1 MSISPVYT
9 AKGTATGGRNGRAVV
24 AESGLDLVLATPP
37 AMGGD
42 GKGSNPEQL
51 FAAGYAACYIGA
63 MQFATTQDDSLAKVP
78 ADVSVEASVGIGPR
92 AEGGFGLVVTLSVT
106 MPGVDQAEAERIAE
120 AGHKICPYSNAV
132 RGNVEVTTQVN

>member
-9 AKGTATGGRNGRAVV
+9 ATGTATGGRNGRAVV

-63 MQFATTQDDSLAKVP
+63 MQFATTQDASLAKVP
-78 ADVSVEASVGIGPR
+78 GNVSVEASVGIGPR
-92 AEGGFGLVVTLSVT
+92 SEGGFGLTVTLAVT
-106 MPGVDQAEAERIAE
+106 MPGLDKAEAERIAQ

>member
-9 AKGTATGGRNGRAVV
+9 ARGTATGGRNGRAVV
-24 AESGLDLVLATPP
+24 EESGLDLVLATPP

-63 MQFATTQDDSLAKVP
+63 MQFATTQDTSLAKVP

-92 AEGGFGLVVTLSVT
+92 AEGGFGLAVTLTVK
-106 MPGVDQAEAERIAE
+106 MPGVEKDEAERIAE

-132 RGNVEVTTQVN
+132 RGNVAVTTEVV

>member
-9 AKGTATGGRNGRAVV
+9 ATGTATGGRNGRAVV

-92 AEGGFGLVVTLSVT
+92 SEGGFGLVVALAVT
-106 MPGVDQAEAERIAE
+106 MPGVDKAEAERIAE

-132 RGNVEVTTQVN
+132 RGNVEVTTEVV

>member
-1 MSISPVYT
+1 MSISPVSPAT
-9 AKGTATGGRNGRAVV
+9 GTATGGRNGRAVV
-24 AESGLDLVLATPP
+24 GESGLDVVPATPP

-51 FAAGYAACYIGA
+51 FAPGYAACYIGA
-63 MQFATTQDDSLAKVP
+63 MQFATTQDTSLAKVP
-78 ADVSVEASVGIGPR
+78 ADVSVEAGVGIGPR
-92 AEGGFGLVVTLSVT
+92 AEGGFGLAVTLTVT
-106 MPGVDQAEAERIAE
+106 MPGVDKAEAERIAE

>member
-9 AKGTATGGRNGRAVV
+9 ATGTATGGRNGRAVV

-63 MQFATTQDDSLAKVP
+63 MQFATTQDASLAKVP

-92 AEGGFGLVVTLSVT
+92 AEGGFGLAVTLTVT
-106 MPGVDQAEAERIAE
+106 MPGLDKAEAERIAE

>member
-1 MSISPVYT
+1 MTISPIYT
-9 AKGTATGGRNGRAVV
+9 AQGTATGGRNGRAVV
-24 AESGLDLVLATPP
+24 KESNLDLVLAAPP
-37 AMGGD
+37 ALGGD

-78 ADVSVEASVGIGPR
+78 ADISVEASVGIGPR
-92 AEGGFGLVVTLSVT
+92 AEGGFGLTVSLSVT
-106 MPGVDQAEAERIAE
+106 MPGVDKAEAERIAE

-132 RGNVEVTTQVN
+132 RGNVEVTTKVV

>member
-9 AKGTATGGRNGRAVV
+9 ATGTATGGRNGRAIV
-24 AESGLDLVLATPP
+24 AESGLDLVLATPA

-78 ADVSVEASVGIGPR
+78 TDVSVEASVGIGPR
-92 AEGGFGLVVTLSVT
+92 AEGGFGLAVTLTVT
-106 MPGVDQAEAERIAE
+106 MPGLDKAEGERIAE

>member
-9 AKGTATGGRNGRAVV
+9 ATGTATGGRNGRAVV

-92 AEGGFGLVVTLSVT
+92 SEGGFGLVVALAVS
-106 MPGVDQAEAERIAE
+106 MPGVDKAEAERIAE

-132 RGNVEVTTQVN
+132 RGNVEVTTEVV